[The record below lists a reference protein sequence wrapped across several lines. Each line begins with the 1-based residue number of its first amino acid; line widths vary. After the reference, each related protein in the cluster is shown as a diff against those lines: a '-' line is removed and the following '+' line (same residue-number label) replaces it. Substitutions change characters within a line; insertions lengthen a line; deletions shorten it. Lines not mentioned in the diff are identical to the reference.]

1 MVSAQHR
8 SRSRA
13 VKQVASFVLSR
24 PSPCDVPQR
33 VRFSC
38 RTPWALLGEM
48 RVLARRGGW
57 VRTTACLTT
66 LRERMSP
73 SGLEEHLVNGE
84 ALGVVLVGL
93 FLFADVGV
101 AQAEAQSNGMTEEE
115 AARLGEEFGIVVGA
129 VDEDIQKELKLQH
142 PQGVAVFEVIGN
154 SRADY
159 AGIKV
164 RSVIKEIDKQEIRNM
179 ADFGRAIRKAMKEC
193 NFTVGTYEPAD
204 PGDPVGW
211 GVNFHFVGCKRD

>member
-1 MVSAQHR
+1 MR
-8 SRSRA
+8 S
-13 VKQVASFVLSR
+13 VASHGKRPYLRRSPGLEVLSI
-24 PSPCDVPQR
+24 
-33 VRFSC
+33 FF
-38 RTPWALLGEM
+38 
-48 RVLARRGGW
+48 LAG
-57 VRTTACLTT
+57 C
-66 LRERMSP
+66 
-73 SGLEEHLVNGE
+73 
-84 ALGVVLVGL
+84 L
-93 FLFADVGV
+93 FLIPDPV
-101 AQAEAQSNGMTEEE
+101 QSGDAPPGMTEED

-129 VDEDIQKELKLQH
+129 VDEDIQKELKLQQ

-164 RSVIKEIDKQEIRNM
+164 RSVIKEVDKHEIKTM
-179 ADFGRAIRKAMKEC
+179 ADFGIAIKKAMNEC

>member
-1 MVSAQHR
+1 MN
-8 SRSRA
+8 
-13 VKQVASFVLSR
+13 
-24 PSPCDVPQR
+24 
-33 VRFSC
+33 
-38 RTPWALLGEM
+38 
-48 RVLARRGGW
+48 ARR
-57 VRTTACLTT
+57 V
-66 LRERMSP
+66 
-73 SGLEEHLVNGE
+73 
-84 ALGVVLVGL
+84 LGVVLLGL
-93 FLFADVGV
+93 FFFAAAGT
-101 AQAEAQSNGMTEEE
+101 AQAEAQSGGMTEEE

-129 VDEDIQKELKLQH
+129 VDEEIQKELKLQQ

-164 RSVIKEIDKQEIRNM
+164 RSVIKEIDKREIRTM
-179 ADFGRAIRKAMKEC
+179 ADFGQAIKKAMKEC

>member
-1 MVSAQHR
+1 MG
-8 SRSRA
+8 
-13 VKQVASFVLSR
+13 
-24 PSPCDVPQR
+24 
-33 VRFSC
+33 
-38 RTPWALLGEM
+38 TAL
-48 RVLARRGGW
+48 
-57 VRTTACLTT
+57 
-66 LRERMSP
+66 
-73 SGLEEHLVNGE
+73 
-84 ALGVVLVGL
+84 
-93 FLFADVGV
+93 
-101 AQAEAQSNGMTEEE
+101 AQATTQNGAMTEEE
-115 AARLGEEFGIVVGA
+115 AATLGEEFGIVVGP
-129 VDEDIQKELKLQH
+129 VDEEIQQELKLQK

-179 ADFGRAIRKAMKEC
+179 TDFGRAIKKAMKEC

>member
-1 MVSAQHR
+1 VSDR
-8 SRSRA
+8 I
-13 VKQVASFVLSR
+13 V
-24 PSPCDVPQR
+24 
-33 VRFSC
+33 
-38 RTPWALLGEM
+38 WGMLLCCGFAFCGM
-48 RVLARRGGW
+48 GTVQA
-57 VRTTACLTT
+57 T
-66 LRERMSP
+66 MQ
-73 SGLEEHLVNGE
+73 NG
-84 ALGVVLVGL
+84 A
-93 FLFADVGV
+93 
-101 AQAEAQSNGMTEEE
+101 MTEDE
-115 AARLGEEFGIVVGA
+115 ASKLGEEFGIVVGA
-129 VDEDIQKELKLQH
+129 VDEEIQKELKLQK

-179 ADFGRAIRKAMKEC
+179 MDFGRAIKKAMKEC